1 MASVGV
7 RELKAR
13 TSEVLR
19 RVREQ
24 GETID
29 VTHRGKVVARV
40 VPAEPKRPDP
50 EKVAAWWREMDALSE
65 EVSRYWP
72 KGLSAVD
79 AVRAERRD
87 L

>member
-1 MASVGV
+1 MASIEAQ
-7 RELKAR
+7 ELGAR

-19 RVREQ
+19 RVRED

-40 VPAEPKRPDP
+40 VPAEPKRLDP
-50 EKVAAWWREMDALSE
+50 EKVAAWWREWDDLAD
-65 EVSRYWP
+65 EVSKHWP
-72 KGLSAVD
+72 EGLSAVD